1 MTTIH
6 DVAELAKVSIKTVS
20 RVVNNEPRVRDTT
33 RERVLQAIDKL
44 KYRPHQGARLMRSNK
59 SGLIGL
65 ISTALSTIPGKVAHN
80 GLSSIHIVK
89 GIQQECRAAGKT
101 LLILDTDPKSD
112 KVDSLVEI
120 LESYRVEGIIHVI
133 DYNRKLAT
141 DTSVRVP
148 LWLVNASSDDDAPA
162 VAPDDRRSQY
172 LATEYLI
179 AKGHTKLAYVGF
191 PDEIEAGRQRNQGF
205 LQAVDAYGLDRNSVT
220 VVPGLIVVDC
230 EQISTLEAEIEKL
243 LQQEERPTAICFGND
258 LMAVQGCRALQGH
271 GIRVPED
278 ISVMGFDDDLVQV
291 SASNPPLTTFT
302 LPYHEMGRLAAKR
315 LISQLDKT
323 AKPEVYPLELHGEVV
338 ERESVISLN

>member
-20 RVVNNEPRVRDTT
+20 RVINNEPRVKDST
-33 RERVLQAIDKL
+33 RERVLMAIDTL

-89 GIQQECRAAGKT
+89 GFQQECRAAGKT

-112 KVDSLVEI
+112 KVDHLIEI
-120 LESYRVEGIIHVI
+120 LESYRVEGIINVI
-133 DYNRKLAT
+133 DYNRQLTT
-141 DTSVRVP
+141 DASIGVP
-148 LWLVNASSDDDAPA
+148 FWLVNASSENDAPA
-162 VAPDDRRSQY
+162 VTPDDFKSQY

-179 AKGHTKLAYVGF
+179 AKGHRKLAYIGF
-191 PDEIEAGRQRNQGF
+191 PDEIEAGRLRNQGF
-205 LQAVDAYGLDRNSVT
+205 LKAAEAHGLDRDSIT
-220 VVPGLIVVDC
+220 LLHGLKVVGN
-230 EQISTLEAEIEKL
+230 EQVSTLEATIETL
-243 LQQEERPTAICFGND
+243 LQQAERPTAICFGND
-258 LMAVQGCRALQGH
+258 LMAVQGCRVLQRH

-278 ISVMGFDDDLVQV
+278 ISVMGFDDDLVQI

-315 LISQLDKT
+315 LIAQLEKT
-323 AKPEVYPLELHGEVV
+323 AKPETYPISLHGEVV
-338 ERESVISLN
+338 ERESVISLR

>member
-258 LMAVQGCRALQGH
+258 LMAVQGCRALQNR

-278 ISVMGFDDDLVQV
+278 ISVMGFDDDLIQV

-302 LPYHEMGRLAAKR
+302 LPYHEMGRLAARR

-323 AKPEVYPLELHGEVV
+323 AKPEVYPLALHGEVV

>member
-20 RVVNNEPRVRDTT
+20 RVINNEPRVRDTT

-315 LISQLDKT
+315 LIAQLDKT
-323 AKPEVYPLELHGEVV
+323 AKPETYPLALHGEVV

>member
-1 MTTIH
+1 
-6 DVAELAKVSIKTVS
+6 
-20 RVVNNEPRVRDTT
+20 
-33 RERVLQAIDKL
+33 
-44 KYRPHQGARLMRSNK
+44 MRSNK

-315 LISQLDKT
+315 LIAQLDKT
-323 AKPEVYPLELHGEVV
+323 AKPETYPLALHGEVV

>member
-323 AKPEVYPLELHGEVV
+323 AKPEVYPLELHGEVI
-338 ERESVISLN
+338 ERESVINLK